1 MLPLL
6 YGVLLNLGQ
15 FIHEHSDGRSSFLNA
30 LQKALPVILN
40 GLNIDSNILIKAR
53 ADRSKDPILASLLK
67 FPDERKPS
75 RFPPVLF
82 PSSIRNMNEAFTG
95 AYFLMVCCSVT
106 SRYFHDTLCRLI
118 GSCTLGLDLLPQKP
132 NPHST

>member
-6 YGVLLNLGQ
+6 YGILLNLSQ

-30 LQKALPVILN
+30 LRKALPVILN
-40 GLNIDSNILIKAR
+40 GLNIDSNIVIKAR
-53 ADRSKDPILASLLK
+53 ADRSKDPILAGLLK

-82 PSSIRNMNEAFTG
+82 PSSI
-95 AYFLMVCCSVT
+95 
-106 SRYFHDTLCRLI
+106 
-118 GSCTLGLDLLPQKP
+118 
-132 NPHST
+132 